1 MKTEIKS
8 AADNEVVLAIE
19 VPHDDVTARIER
31 TTGRLAS
38 QTNLPGFRP
47 GKAPRAM
54 IVQRLGEEYILVQT
68 LEDALGEWV
77 LEALIA
83 TDVDPVSTPE
93 VDYDEFTGKGPFAFT
108 ARFQVRPEVV
118 LGAYKGV
125 EVARPVAEVTDAQV
139 DAQLAMLQE
148 RFATLKP
155 VEGRTLAVDD
165 FAELDFEGSVDG
177 EPLEGAQAEGYMLQV
192 GSGNLIPGFEEAI
205 VGMAAGDEN
214 EFDLTF
220 PDDYRAEELRGK
232 QVTFKVAVKEIK
244 EKAVPELNDELAGQ
258 ASEFDTLAELRD
270 FMHARID
277 EGLKANAEREY
288 RGRVIA
294 KVVDNASVSVPSAMT
309 ERQAHALYHELES
322 SVGER
327 GMEMDQYLEAI
338 EKSAEEVEHELHPRA
353 EAIVRQS
360 LVISAVRDA
369 EQIEVTDEEV
379 REYLT
384 QEAQVLE
391 QDPTQHILEA
401 AKAGRQDEIRAE
413 LVMAKTVDFMVEN
426 AVAVDAPDDEDT
438 GAAASDEAGGSQSE

>member
-19 VPHDDVTARIER
+19 VPHEDVTTRIER
-31 TTGRLAS
+31 TTGRLAKE
-38 QTNLPGFRP
+38 TNLPGFRP

-54 IVQRLGEEYILVQT
+54 IVQRYGEEAILVQT

-83 TDVDPVSTPE
+83 ADVDPVSTPE
-93 VDYDEFTGKGPFAFT
+93 VDYDEFTGKGAFAFT
-108 ARFQVRPEVV
+108 AKFQVRPEVE

-125 EVARPVAEVTDAQV
+125 EVPRPVAEVTDAQV

-155 VEGRTLAVDD
+155 VEGRALAVDD

-205 VGMAAGDEN
+205 VGMAAGDEK

-220 PDDYRAEELRGK
+220 PDDYRAEELHGK

-244 EKAVPELNDELAGQ
+244 EKAVPDLDDELASQ
-258 ASEFDTLAELRD
+258 ASEFDTLAELRG

-288 RGRVIA
+288 RGRVIT

-338 EKSAEEVEHELHPRA
+338 EKTAEEVEHELHPRA
-353 EAIVRQS
+353 EAIVKQS
-360 LVISAVRDA
+360 LVIAAVRDV
-369 EQIEVTDEEV
+369 EQVEVTDEEV

-391 QDPTQHILEA
+391 QEPTQHILEA

-413 LVMAKTVDFMVEN
+413 LVMAKTVDFLVEN
-426 AVAVDAPDDEDT
+426 AIAVDEPDDQDT
-438 GAAASDEAGGSQSE
+438 DAAASDEADGSESE

>member
-8 AADNEVVLAIE
+8 AVDNEVVLAIE

-54 IVQRLGEEYILVQT
+54 IVQRLGEEYVLVQT

-83 TDVDPVSTPE
+83 ADVDPVSTPE

-125 EVARPVAEVTDAQV
+125 EVPRPVAEVTDAQV

-155 VEGRTLAVDD
+155 VEGRALAVDD

-205 VGMAAGDEN
+205 VGMAAGDEK

-220 PDDYRAEELRGK
+220 PDDYRAEELHGK
-232 QVTFKVAVKEIK
+232 QVTFNVAVKEIK
-244 EKAVPELNDELAGQ
+244 EKAVPDLNDELAGQ

-277 EGLKANAEREY
+277 EGLKINAEREY
-288 RGRVIA
+288 RGRVITR
-294 KVVDNASVSVPSAMT
+294 VVDNASVSVPSAMT

-338 EKSAEEVEHELHPRA
+338 EKTAEEVEHELHPRA
-353 EAIVRQS
+353 EAIVKQS
-360 LVISAVRDA
+360 LVIAAVRDA
-369 EQIEVTDEEV
+369 EQVEVTDEEV

-413 LVMAKTVDFMVEN
+413 LVMAKTVDFLVEN
-426 AVAVDAPDDEDT
+426 AIAVDEPDDEDT
-438 GAAASDEAGGSQSE
+438 GAAASDEADGSES

>member
-8 AADNEVVLAIE
+8 AADNEIVLAIE
-19 VPHDDVTARIER
+19 VPHEDVTTRIER

-93 VDYDEFTGKGPFAFT
+93 VDYDEFTGTGPFAFT

-125 EVARPVAEVTDAQV
+125 EVPRPVAEVTDAQV

-205 VGMAAGDEN
+205 VGMAAGDEKA
-214 EFDLTF
+214 FDLTF

-232 QVTFKVAVKEIK
+232 QVTFKVALKEIK
-244 EKAVPELNDELAGQ
+244 EKAVPDLNDELASQ

-270 FMHARID
+270 FMQARID

-288 RGRVIA
+288 RGRVITR
-294 KVVDNASVSVPSAMT
+294 VVDNASVSVPSAMT

-338 EKSAEEVEHELHPRA
+338 EKTAEEVEHELHPRA

-360 LVISAVRDA
+360 LVISAIRDA
-369 EQIEVTDEEV
+369 EQIEVTDDEV

-391 QDPTQHILEA
+391 QEPTQHILEA

-426 AVAVDAPDDEDT
+426 AIAVDEPDDEDT
-438 GAAASDEAGGSQSE
+438 GAAASEEADGSGSD

>member
-1 MKTEIKS
+1 VKTEIKS
-8 AADNEVVLAIE
+8 AADNEIVLAIE
-19 VPHDDVTARIER
+19 VPHEDVTTRIER

-108 ARFQVRPEVV
+108 ARFQVRPDVV

-125 EVARPVAEVTDAQV
+125 EVPRPVAEVTDAQV

-155 VEGRTLAVDD
+155 VEGRALAVDD

-205 VGMAAGDEN
+205 VGMAAGDEK

-220 PDDYRAEELRGK
+220 PDDYRAEELHGK

-244 EKAVPELNDELAGQ
+244 EKAVPDLDDELASQ
-258 ASEFDTLAELRD
+258 ASEFDTLAELRG

-288 RGRVIA
+288 RGRVIT

-338 EKSAEEVEHELHPRA
+338 EKTAEEVEHELHPRA
-353 EAIVRQS
+353 EAIVKQS
-360 LVISAVRDA
+360 LVIAAVRDV
-369 EQIEVTDEEV
+369 EQVEVTDEEV

-391 QDPTQHILEA
+391 QEPTQHILEA

-413 LVMAKTVDFMVEN
+413 LVMAKTVDFLVEN
-426 AVAVDAPDDEDT
+426 AIAVDEPDDQDT
-438 GAAASDEAGGSQSE
+438 DAAASDEADGSESE